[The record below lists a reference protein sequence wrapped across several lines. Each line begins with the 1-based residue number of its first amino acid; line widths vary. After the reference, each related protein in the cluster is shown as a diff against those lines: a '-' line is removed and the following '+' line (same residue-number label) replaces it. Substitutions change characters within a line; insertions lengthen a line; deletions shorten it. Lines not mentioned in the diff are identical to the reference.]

1 MFSAQG
7 AELQGECNM
16 SNLTTETPAA
26 RLAALGIV
34 LPPAAAPVANY
45 VPYKRAGSLLFVS
58 GQLPMGAGGLDPAHK
73 GKLGAGVSLEDGQ
86 AAARQ
91 AALNVLAQANA
102 AIGDLARLKAVR
114 VGGYVNC
121 APDYGQLPQVVN
133 GASDL
138 FAAVLGENGKHARF
152 AVGVAQLPLDAAVEV
167 EGVFEILD

>member
-1 MFSAQG
+1 
-7 AELQGECNM
+7 M
-16 SNLTTETPAA
+16 SNSTNETPAA
-26 RLAALGIV
+26 RLAALGLA
-34 LPPAAAPVANY
+34 LPQAAAPVANY
-45 VPYKRAGSLLFVS
+45 VPYVRTGNLLFVS
-58 GQLPMGAGGLDPAHK
+58 GQLPVGPGGVDAAHK

-102 AIGDLARLKAVR
+102 AVGDLARLKAVR
-114 VGGYVNC
+114 IGGYVNC
-121 APDYGQLPQVVN
+121 APDFGPVPQVVN

-167 EGVFEILD
+167 EGIFEIID

>member
-1 MFSAQG
+1 
-7 AELQGECNM
+7 M
-16 SNLTTETPAA
+16 SNSPQETPAA
-26 RLAALGIV
+26 RLAALGLV
-34 LPPAAAPVANY
+34 LPAAAAPVANY
-45 VPYKRAGSLLFVS
+45 VPFMRTGNLLFVS
-58 GQLPMGAGGLDPAHK
+58 GQLPVSAAGIDAAHK

-102 AIGDLARLKAVR
+102 AIGDLASLKAVR
-114 VGGYVNC
+114 IGGYVNC
-121 APDYGQLPQVVN
+121 APDFGPVPQVVN

-167 EGVFEILD
+167 EGIFEILA